1 MGARRGEGREYAR
14 SGRRKDASKGEK
26 EESIIHY
33 IYSSLTVIITVHLLR
48 FHIPNLW

>member
-14 SGRRKDASKGEK
+14 EGEGKKLAKGRKK
-26 EESIIHY
+26 ESIIHY